1 MAQANRTVM
10 LRRLNGAFRLVL
22 GSSLLLLTGCYTCD
36 HSEYPLSES
45 DLYSACSMAY
55 FSQGLLIQNNQQQNT
70 NANYRVAEASLRTA
84 LLFDPRNREALVAL
98 ASNLYHQKR
107 ANEAYP
113 LLANY
118 LNHVPNDEEIHLEA
132 IRLLSRTNDY
142 TRAKTHAE
150 QLYRVAPDNFDFQ
163 VLLVELSF
171 LSGDVQNGIRLL
183 KKFRSPELTY
193 QFFIAYVQR
202 EADAELLLPLAELV
216 CTVFPPSTQAHRT
229 ALLIAANHDQQK
241 KAYDSAIDRYIAL
254 AHLDPQETLGLRSLG
269 GVIQDA
275 PRYTATV
282 ERRLRD
288 IPGAFS
294 LVHAASL
301 VAATNSVP
309 VPDAVFPVLKDY
321 EHARLRAG
329 YFPAELYYLW
339 VAGLYMESARDAEL
353 DAFVQNAL
361 VIHPA
366 SSPLKNTLA
375 YAWSIREKHLAEAL
389 ILINQVLADP
399 KEAENPAYL
408 DTKGWILFKMGRN
421 YEALQLILKAAERDN
436 REPEILAH
444 LGDVL
449 LAVGRQSEA
458 VEAWKKSLAVKPDAT
473 LEEKIKRFAPKT
485 EK

>member
-1 MAQANRTVM
+1 M
-10 LRRLNGAFRLVL
+10 
-22 GSSLLLLTGCYTCD
+22 
-36 HSEYPLSES
+36 
-45 DLYSACSMAY
+45 
-55 FSQGLLIQNNQQQNT
+55 
-70 NANYRVAEASLRTA
+70 
-84 LLFDPRNREALVAL
+84 
-98 ASNLYHQKR
+98 
-107 ANEAYP
+107 
-113 LLANY
+113 
-118 LNHVPNDEEIHLEA
+118 
-132 IRLLSRTNDY
+132 
-142 TRAKTHAE
+142 
-150 QLYRVAPDNFDFQ
+150 
-163 VLLVELSF
+163 
-171 LSGDVQNGIRLL
+171 
-183 KKFRSPELTY
+183 
-193 QFFIAYVQR
+193 
-202 EADAELLLPLAELV
+202 
-216 CTVFPPSTQAHRT
+216 
-229 ALLIAANHDQQK
+229 
-241 KAYDSAIDRYIAL
+241 
-254 AHLDPQETLGLRSLG
+254 
-269 GVIQDA
+269 
-275 PRYTATV
+275 
-282 ERRLRD
+282 
-288 IPGAFS
+288 
-294 LVHAASL
+294 
-301 VAATNSVP
+301 
-309 VPDAVFPVLKDY
+309 PDAVFPVLKDY